1 MPLLSEY
8 FDPAA
13 PLAGKEPAPV
23 RHYSLSSMLAVF
35 LFVSTAA
42 ISAQD
47 RSQEAEETAPIV
59 ESLVAYQENLQI
71 RQQTLIDSKLE
82 VVLPTEQQLK
92 QQAELG
98 LELAALVKDAGKSI
112 EKPKPA
118 PEPQPG
124 GEAPVAGGRT
134 LNVQAYAYALHGRTA
149 SGRYTEPG
157 IVAVDPRVIPLGSKL
172 YIPGYGWGV
181 AADTGG
187 AILGNKIDVWFPST
201 SQCYQWGVRN
211 VTIQVFPKGS

>member
-1 MPLLSEY
+1 MRYYYLSSLLS
-8 FDPAA
+8 A
-13 PLAGKEPAPV
+13 L
-23 RHYSLSSMLAVF
+23 
-35 LFVSTAA
+35 LFVSAA
-42 ISAQD
+42 SVSAQEHSES
-47 RSQEAEETAPIV
+47 SQQAAPIV
-59 ESLVAYQENLQI
+59 ESLVAYQENLQL

-82 VVLPTEQQLK
+82 VILPSAEQLS
-92 QQAELG
+92 QQADLG
-98 LELAALVKDAGKSI
+98 LELAALIKDGGKSI

-118 PEPQPG
+118 PEPQPDG
-124 GEAPVAGGRT
+124 DAPVAGGRT
-134 LNVQAYAYALHGRTA
+134 LNVQAYAYALTGRTA
-149 SGRYTEPG
+149 SGRYTAPG